1 MIIDIHCQ
9 SHVDDAGNDEVKNHS
24 HTRSLKWSIILQKWQ
39 KYRRSGKLND
49 KHNTGNFLQ
58 LSTLMAEDTTQT
70 CAMSS
75 YSYVLFKNV
84 SVSLKP
90 ETLYWEK
97 HIDLSFHSLVMTRE
111 RMDIINDYGL
121 IAPKYRNYWKESIL
135 AVPVL
140 KTVEWGQGRERNLD
154 GAFQAVFLK
163 CHTSG

>member
-1 MIIDIHCQ
+1 MVLFKTNILTVLQERNLNNIYLFLLLTWSFYKSD
-9 SHVDDAGNDEVKNHS
+9 KNTES
-24 HTRSLKWSIILQKWQ
+24 
-39 KYRRSGKLND
+39 SGKLND
-49 KHNTGNFLQ
+49 KHNIGNFLQ

>member
-1 MIIDIHCQ
+1 MVLFKTNILTVLQERNLNNIYLFLLLTWSFYKSD
-9 SHVDDAGNDEVKNHS
+9 KNTES
-24 HTRSLKWSIILQKWQ
+24 
-39 KYRRSGKLND
+39 SGKLND
-49 KHNTGNFLQ
+49 KHHIGNFLQ

-135 AVPVL
+135 AAPVL